1 MLSFAPIR
9 WERDSV
15 NYQNEVKVSEGG
27 YRMRIMHQIEITEQQ
42 ENDETIAQKDR
53 PSEIDEQEI
62 TVEESGEEETE
73 EEIDDEVVEE

>member
-9 WERDSV
+9 WERGSD
-15 NYQNEVKVSEGG
+15 NYENEVKVSEGG

-53 PSEIDEQEI
+53 PSEIDEEEA
-62 TVEESGEEETE
+62 VEESGEEETQ
-73 EEIDDEVVEE
+73 EEIDDQVVEE